1 MRALSDDPRRRIE
14 PDATAGSL
22 SPNLRRLLDRMWRL
36 GYGTVREL
44 HVRAG
49 DPLFYPPPIVV
60 RTVRLSEAGPPR
72 RNQAN
77 ADFTLKREQLA
88 FQREL
93 AAIDTGV
100 IDVIKVH
107 DGLPVGIDINEQP

>member
-1 MRALSDDPRRRIE
+1 MLASPDISRRCEE
-14 PDATAGSL
+14 PDATGGLL
-22 SPNLRRLLDRMWRL
+22 SPNLSRLLDRMWRL
-36 GYGTVREL
+36 GYGTVRGL

-49 DPLFYPPPIVV
+49 DPLFDPPPIVV

-72 RNQAN
+72 CKSAN
-77 ADFTLKREQLA
+77 ANFALNREQSAL
-88 FQREL
+88 QREL

-107 DGLPVGIDINEQP
+107 DGLPVGLEIHEQP

>member
-1 MRALSDDPRRRIE
+1 MSSPPDVRRRRNT

-22 SPNLRRLLDRMWRL
+22 SPNLRRLFNRMWRL
-36 GYGTVREL
+36 GYGTFRGL

-49 DPLFYPPPIVV
+49 DPLFDPPPLVV
-60 RTVRLSEAGPPR
+60 RMARCDATSTTRHEASNP
-72 RNQAN
+72 
-77 ADFTLKREQLA
+77 DFVLKREHLA

-93 AAIDTGV
+93 ASIGNGV

-107 DGLPVGIDINEQP
+107 DRLPVGFEMREQF